1 MSTSNSNKLLLKS
14 KKEREKPISKT
25 DLPNKKNNNSKTK
38 SIKSNKASN
47 NEKMETFSIKSEEI
61 ELEEDNPEET
71 KIENSLGQLTQNFLQ
86 YIKNKGRIN
95 ININNL
101 VNDLDVKKRRIYDI
115 TNVLQGIGYIEKKGK
130 NEISWTKNC
139 KNQNKDN
146 SSVGNLNDNYI
157 SNCSQLKIEFE
168 ILKKEDKQNEQK
180 LNEYRKE
187 FDILSKK
194 IDFPKYSYIT
204 FKDIKKLSKDEKLD
218 FIIIKAAK
226 GTVINVIDDEESKKA
241 FSKIKIQ
248 MENGKIQKNEKLL
261 STLENSHHIFFHTED
276 EKLKI
281 YKIQNGEIF
290 DNINNKKNNNIGAEN
305 NLDNS
310 LISNNSINYSEEKNL
325 KEIRNNIVKDNRIIS
340 LKDNI
345 NSTNNVSGENIFNL
359 RPNYKLNNLSIFP
372 ISNDSSNIISNS
384 INSSKKP
391 NNNLIFSF
399 KDEDINNINKKK

>member
-25 DLPNKKNNNSKTK
+25 DLSNKKNNNSKTK
-38 SIKSNKASN
+38 SIKSIKSSN
-47 NEKMETFSIKSEEI
+47 NEKIETFSIKSEEI
-61 ELEEDNPEET
+61 ELEEDNPEEI

-86 YIKNKGRIN
+86 YIKNKGRVN

-101 VNDLDVKKRRIYDI
+101 VKDLDVKKRRIYDI

-180 LNEYRKE
+180 LNEYRNE

-305 NLDNS
+305 NLNNS
-310 LISNNSINYSEEKNL
+310 LISNNSINYNEEKNL
-325 KEIRNNIVKDNRIIS
+325 KDIRNNIVKNNRIIS

-372 ISNDSSNIISNS
+372 ISNGSSNIINNS

>member
-38 SIKSNKASN
+38 SIKSIKSSN
-47 NEKMETFSIKSEEI
+47 NEKIETFSIKSEEI
-61 ELEEDNPEET
+61 ELEEDNPEEI

-86 YIKNKGRIN
+86 YIKNKGRVN

-101 VNDLDVKKRRIYDI
+101 VKDLDVKKRRIYDI

-261 STLENSHHIFFHTED
+261 STLENSHHIFFHTEK

-290 DNINNKKNNNIGAEN
+290 DNINNKKNNNVGAEN
-305 NLDNS
+305 NLNNS
-310 LISNNSINYSEEKNL
+310 LISNNSINYNEEKNL
-325 KEIRNNIVKDNRIIS
+325 KDIRNNIEKDNRIIS

-372 ISNDSSNIISNS
+372 ISNDSSNIINNS

>member
-25 DLPNKKNNNSKTK
+25 DLSNKKNNNSKTK
-38 SIKSNKASN
+38 SIKSIKSSN
-47 NEKMETFSIKSEEI
+47 NEKIETFSIKSEEI

-101 VNDLDVKKRRIYDI
+101 VKDLDVKKRRIYDI
-115 TNVLQGIGYIEKKGK
+115 ASVLQGIGYIEKKGK

-261 STLENSHHIFFHTED
+261 STLENSHHIFFHTEK

-305 NLDNS
+305 NLNNS
-310 LISNNSINYSEEKNL
+310 LISNNSINYNEEKNL
-325 KEIRNNIVKDNRIIS
+325 KDIRNNIEKDNRIIS

-372 ISNDSSNIISNS
+372 ISNGSSNIINNS

>member
-25 DLPNKKNNNSKTK
+25 DLSNKKNNNSKTK

-47 NEKMETFSIKSEEI
+47 NEKIETFSIKSEEI

-101 VNDLDVKKRRIYDI
+101 VKDLDVKKRRIYDI

-146 SSVGNLNDNYI
+146 SNADNLNGNYI

-180 LNEYRKE
+180 LNEYRNE

-218 FIIIKAAK
+218 FIIIKASK

-261 STLENSHHIFFHTED
+261 STLENSHHIFFHTEN

-305 NLDNS
+305 NLNNS
-310 LISNNSINYSEEKNL
+310 LISNNSINYSEEKKL
-325 KEIRNNIVKDNRIIS
+325 KEIRNNIVKDNRCIS

-345 NSTNNVSGENIFNL
+345 NFTDNISKANILNL

-384 INSSKKP
+384 INSSKNP

>member
-25 DLPNKKNNNSKTK
+25 DLSNKKNNNSKTK
-38 SIKSNKASN
+38 SIKSSN
-47 NEKMETFSIKSEEI
+47 NEKIETFSIKSEEI

-101 VNDLDVKKRRIYDI
+101 VKDLDVKKRRIYDI

-157 SNCSQLKIEFE
+157 SNCSQLKIVFE

-180 LNEYRKE
+180 LNEYRNE

-261 STLENSHHIFFHTED
+261 STLENSHHIFFHTEE

-305 NLDNS
+305 NLNNS
-310 LISNNSINYSEEKNL
+310 LISNNSINYNEEKNL
-325 KEIRNNIVKDNRIIS
+325 KDIRNNIVKDNRIIS

-372 ISNDSSNIISNS
+372 ISNGSSNIINNS

-391 NNNLIFSF
+391 NNNL
-399 KDEDINNINKKK
+399 K

>member
-25 DLPNKKNNNSKTK
+25 DLSNKKNNNSKTK
-38 SIKSNKASN
+38 SIKSIKSSN
-47 NEKMETFSIKSEEI
+47 NEKIETFSIKSEEI
-61 ELEEDNPEET
+61 ELEEDNPEEI

-86 YIKNKGRIN
+86 YIKNKGRVN

-101 VNDLDVKKRRIYDI
+101 VKDLDVKKRRIYDI

-305 NLDNS
+305 NLNNS
-310 LISNNSINYSEEKNL
+310 LISNNSINYNEEKNL
-325 KEIRNNIVKDNRIIS
+325 KDIRNNIVKDNRIIS

-372 ISNDSSNIISNS
+372 ISNDSSNINNNS

>member
-25 DLPNKKNNNSKTK
+25 DLSNKKNNNSKTK
-38 SIKSNKASN
+38 SIKSIKSSN
-47 NEKMETFSIKSEEI
+47 NEKIETFSIKSEEI
-61 ELEEDNPEET
+61 ELEEDNPEEI

-86 YIKNKGRIN
+86 YIKNKGRVN

-101 VNDLDVKKRRIYDI
+101 VKDLDVKKRRIYDI

-261 STLENSHHIFFHTED
+261 STLENSHHIFFHTEK

-290 DNINNKKNNNIGAEN
+290 DNINNKKNNNVGAEN
-305 NLDNS
+305 NLNNS
-310 LISNNSINYSEEKNL
+310 LISNNSINYNEEKNL
-325 KEIRNNIVKDNRIIS
+325 KDIRNNIEKDNRIIS

-372 ISNDSSNIISNS
+372 ISNGSSNIINNS